1 MSAIGPQICDWTYSV
16 PAIALLD
23 EPTRVR
29 LRSLTRP
36 IAAPAGTRIF
46 GEGCPCR
53 AYLILLSGQLRV
65 QKVGENGRE
74 IVLYRVEPDETCILT
89 TACLMSGTNYDA
101 EGIAETDIQGQ
112 ALPMEGFRELLSQS
126 ATFRDFVFNAYGTR
140 ISSLLM
146 LIEEVAFGRIDQ
158 RLAACLLQIGKGK
171 DKVDATH
178 QELAVELGTAR
189 EVVSRQLKD
198 FERRGWV
205 QLGRGHLL
213 LLNSRALEHFLF
225 YCRPLSASLNQA
237 CALPE
242 VIHGR
247 ASVMA

>member
-1 MSAIGPQICDWTYSV
+1 MSTIGPQISDWTASV
-16 PAIALLD
+16 PAISLLD
-23 EPTRVR
+23 EETRAR
-29 LRSLTRP
+29 LRSLTRS

-46 GEGCPCR
+46 GEGSPCR

-74 IVLYRVEPDETCILT
+74 IVLYRVEPGETCIVT
-89 TACLMSGTNYDA
+89 TACLMSGADYDA

-112 ALPMEGFRELLSQS
+112 ALPMQGFRELLAQS
-126 ATFRDFVFNAYGTR
+126 ATFRDIVIKTYGTR

-146 LIEEVAFGRIDQ
+146 LIEEVAFRRIDQ

-205 QLGRGHLL
+205 QLGRGHLVL
-213 LLNSRALEHFLF
+213 VNNRALDLLAKN
-225 YCRPLSASLNQA
+225 LS
-237 CALPE
+237 P
-242 VIHGR
+242 HGD
-247 ASVMA
+247 